1 MIQNI
6 LITGGA
12 GNLGRVC
19 AAELGDTYHITLF
32 DRVTPQKARIPWETE
47 VPFVLGDLT
56 DFGDCMRAISL
67 AQADAILHLGALAG
81 PTELTPWRKQQR
93 MPEDETMRVNTMG
106 TYYLM
111 DAARRLGVKKVAF
124 ASTYYVLGLG
134 FKISDKPFQVEY
146 LPIDEKHPCRPE
158 STYGLSKL
166 IGEEILAAFQRAYG
180 IQTAAFRLMGV
191 EYAHRPVHKTNI
203 TPEAKPGHV
212 GGPIGTTWQY
222 SEARDIALAMQLF
235 LEADDLGQFEAF
247 YHSTDTATAEDT
259 RDLVERLYPDLKEMA
274 ANLAGTEG
282 IISIKKLQD
291 MLGYEPQRSWRN
303 QDTP

>member
-1 MIQNI
+1 
-6 LITGGA
+6 
-12 GNLGRVC
+12 
-19 AAELGDTYHITLF
+19 
-32 DRVTPQKARIPWETE
+32 
-47 VPFVLGDLT
+47 
-56 DFGDCMRAISL
+56 
-67 AQADAILHLGALAG
+67 
-81 PTELTPWRKQQR
+81 

-134 FKISDKPFQVEY
+134 FKISDRPFKVEY

-235 LEADDLGQFEAF
+235 LEAEDLGQFEAF
-247 YHSTDTATAEDT
+247 YHSTDTATAENT

-274 ANLAGTEG
+274 ANLKGTEG

-291 MLGYEPQRSWRN
+291 MLGYQPQHSWRN